1 MWKLSYILNENI
13 KCHCMQIELN
23 LNWIQIQLKRNGLQI
38 GGKVI
43 ENLAVNMALKKTN
56 FKNIQFHDS
65 LLGNGL
71 NKCQFGIV

>member
-1 MWKLSYILNENI
+1 
-13 KCHCMQIELN
+13 
-23 LNWIQIQLKRNGLQI
+23 LKRNGLQI